1 LHLQC
6 DQNEAIIFSPA
17 GWSDFNMATNSAR
30 RKIRGIEN
38 EAPRAGSS
46 KSLQKAMHILF
57 CIGQNGPEMRIAEIA
72 SGLHLNKTTVYRL
85 LSALEGLDLVQRDP
99 ENERYRLGLKLHEL
113 GTKALRART
122 LQSEARRYLREMA
135 HVCNEAVSLAVP
147 SARGVVCLERFDS
160 PRTMITVR
168 TPVGALFPA
177 HCSAAGKAV
186 LAYLS
191 EEDVD
196 AILLNNKLTRYT
208 DHTYTRTADLK
219 NDLRRVRERGYALDE
234 QELEYGLNG
243 VAAPVISPDA
253 RVIGAVGIA
262 GPTQRFQG
270 KDLAEKI
277 ELVKETAQKI
287 AANLGDRSSWFEK

>member
-1 LHLQC
+1 MVA
-6 DQNEAIIFSPA
+6 NPV
-17 GWSDFNMATNSAR
+17 GGKMTGNGKSAL
-30 RKIRGIEN
+30 
-38 EAPRAGSS
+38 RAGSS

-57 CIGQNGPEMRIAEIA
+57 YMGQHGPEMRIAEIA

-85 LSALEGLDLVQRDP
+85 LSALERLDLVQRDP

-122 LQSEARRYLREMA
+122 LQSESRRYLREMA

-147 SARGVVCLERFDS
+147 GAGGVLCLERFDS

-168 TPVGALFPA
+168 TPVGALFQA
-177 HCSAAGKAV
+177 HCTAAGKAV

-191 EEDVD
+191 EENVD
-196 AILLNNKLTRYT
+196 AIVLNNRLTRYT
-208 DHTYTRTADLK
+208 DHTHTRIADLK
-219 NDLRRVRERGYALDE
+219 NDLRRIRQRGYALDE

-243 VAAPVISPDA
+243 VAAPVISQDA
-253 RVIGAVGIA
+253 RVIGAVCVA

-277 ELVKETAQKI
+277 DLVKMTAQKI
-287 AANLGDRSSWFEK
+287 ATNLGDRGSWFEK

>member
-1 LHLQC
+1 
-6 DQNEAIIFSPA
+6 
-17 GWSDFNMATNSAR
+17 MAANSAN
-30 RKIRGIEN
+30 RKMRGN
-38 EAPRAGSS
+38 EKAAVPAGSS
-46 KSLQKAMHILF
+46 KSLRKAMNILF
-57 CIGQNGPEMRIAEIA
+57 YMGQHGPEMRIAEIA
-72 SGLHLNKTTVYRL
+72 SGLRLNKTTVYRL
-85 LSALEGLDLVQRDP
+85 LTALERMDLVQRDP
-99 ENERYRLGLKLHEL
+99 ENEWYRLGLKLHEL
-113 GTKALRART
+113 GTKAVRART

-147 SARGVVCLERFDS
+147 GAGGVLCLERFDS

-191 EEDVD
+191 EEAVD
-196 AILLNNKLTRYT
+196 AILLNSRLIRYT
-208 DHTYTRTADLK
+208 DHTHTRTAELK
-219 NDLRRVRERGYALDE
+219 NDLRRVRQRGYALDE

-243 VAAPVISPDA
+243 VAAPVISQDA
-253 RVIGAVGIA
+253 RVLGAVGIA

-277 ELVKETAQKI
+277 ELVKMTARKI
-287 AANLGDRSSWFEK
+287 AANLGGRGSWFEK

>member
-1 LHLQC
+1 MAADSATRKMRTNQKIALQ
-6 DQNEAIIFSPA
+6 
-17 GWSDFNMATNSAR
+17 
-30 RKIRGIEN
+30 
-38 EAPRAGSS
+38 AGSS

-57 CIGQNGPEMRIAEIA
+57 YMGQHSPELRIAEIA

-85 LSALEGLDLVQRDP
+85 LSALERLDLVQRDP
-99 ENERYRLGLKLHEL
+99 ENERYRLGLKLHDL
-113 GTKALRART
+113 GTKAVRART

-160 PRTMITVR
+160 PRTMISVR

-196 AILLNNKLTRYT
+196 AILLNNRLTRYT
-208 DHTYTRTADLK
+208 DRTHTRMAELK
-219 NDLRRVRERGYALDE
+219 TDLRRVRQRGYALDE
-234 QELEYGLNG
+234 QELECGLNG
-243 VAAPVISPDA
+243 VAAPVISQDA
-253 RVIGAVGIA
+253 RILGAVGIA

-277 ELVKETAQKI
+277 DLVKTTAQKI
-287 AANLGDRSSWFEK
+287 AANLGGRSSWFEK

>member
-1 LHLQC
+1 MVYSLVRRG
-6 DQNEAIIFSPA
+6 NRETAE
-17 GWSDFNMATNSAR
+17 NSAG
-30 RKIRGIEN
+30 RKMRVN
-38 EAPRAGSS
+38 ERAAGRAGSS

-57 CIGQNGPEMRIAEIA
+57 YMGQHGPELRIPEIS

-85 LSALEGLDLVQRDP
+85 LGALERLDLVQRDP

-113 GTKALRART
+113 GMKAVRART
-122 LQSEARRYLREMA
+122 LQSESRRYLKEMA

-147 SARGVVCLERFDS
+147 SPRGVVCLERFDS
-160 PRTMITVR
+160 ARTMISVR

-196 AILLNNKLTRYT
+196 AILLTNHLTRYT
-208 DHTYTRTADLK
+208 ANTHTRVAELK
-219 NDLRRVRERGYALDE
+219 NDLRRVRQRGYALDE
-234 QELEYGLNG
+234 QELECGLDG
-243 VAAPVISPDA
+243 VAAPVISQDA

-277 ELVKETAQKI
+277 ELVKMTAQKI
-287 AANLGDRSSWFEK
+287 AANLGARSDWFEK

>member
-1 LHLQC
+1 MLKF
-6 DQNEAIIFSPA
+6 EK
-17 GWSDFNMATNSAR
+17 TT
-30 RKIRGIEN
+30 
-38 EAPRAGSS
+38 PRAGSS

-57 CIGQNGPEMRIAEIA
+57 YMGQHSPEMRIAEIA
-72 SGLHLNKTTVYRL
+72 SGLRLNKTTVYRL
-85 LSALEGLDLVQRDP
+85 LSALERLDLVQRDP

-113 GTKALRART
+113 GTKAVRART
-122 LQSEARRYLREMA
+122 LQSESRRYLREMA
-135 HVCNEAVSLAVP
+135 QVCNEAVSLAVP
-147 SARGVVCLERFDS
+147 GAGGVVCLERFDS

-196 AILLNNKLTRYT
+196 AILLKHRLTRYT
-208 DHTYTRTADLK
+208 DHTHTRTAELK
-219 NDLRRVRERGYALDE
+219 NDLRRVRQRGYALDE

-243 VAAPVISPDA
+243 VAAPVISQDA

-277 ELVKETAQKI
+277 ELVKITAQKI
-287 AANLGDRSSWFEK
+287 AANLGDRSSWFEKELSHK

>member
-1 LHLQC
+1 MRVM
-6 DQNEAIIFSPA
+6 EKTVA
-17 GWSDFNMATNSAR
+17 
-30 RKIRGIEN
+30 
-38 EAPRAGSS
+38 RAGSS

-57 CIGQNGPEMRIAEIA
+57 YMGQHSPEMRIAEIA
-72 SGLHLNKTTVYRL
+72 SGLRLNKTTVYRL
-85 LSALEGLDLVQRDP
+85 LSALERLDLVQRDP

-113 GTKALRART
+113 GTKAVRART
-122 LQSEARRYLREMA
+122 LQSESRRYLKEMA

-147 SARGVVCLERFDS
+147 GAGGVVCLERFDS

-191 EEDVD
+191 EEAVD
-196 AILLNNKLTRYT
+196 AIVLNNRLIRYT
-208 DHTYTRTADLK
+208 NHTHTRTAELK
-219 NDLRRVRERGYALDE
+219 NDLRRVRQRGYALDE

-243 VAAPVISPDA
+243 VAAPVISQNA
-253 RVIGAVGIA
+253 RVLGAVGIA

-277 ELVKETAQKI
+277 ELVKMTAQKI